1 MQSRYFVQGALG
13 AAVLLAIAL
22 SFFITKQSNPASH
35 GTHVTQR
42 LLVDVGMLKC
52 TPQQAVSQADRF
64 PATEFIQSACAPHMW
79 MEQMQAQRPHG
90 KHILIDIGCNKGDC
104 AQEQANLAADHI
116 PVTAARLACVYEKD
130 GGRLMWRGRQG
141 NEGKERHEMVAF
153 MQLGEVQKQLNL
165 TSEMCGA
172 CGCSGLRASPVG
184 GGPRE
189 VVIHCFEPSDRNY
202 GLLLHGRQQLF
213 TGSLST
219 PRQPG
224 PLTLQRGTSSATWR
238 IYNMAVSNFSGSAA
252 FSSSCDTELCH
263 LESGPSGAAASQY
276 TVKVVTVDE
285 VMKRWVGHNRVSLL
299 KVDTEGYDPD
309 VLRGAENTFSSQAVD
324 LVVFEY
330 HGIGRWKDETLAGI
344 VVWMEA
350 KGYACYFE
358 GTPFIYKLSRG
369 CWNPKYEIKTWS
381 NVVCGRAGDWPE
393 MLLDSRSYLRQMTAQ
408 Q

>member
-42 LLVDVGMLKC
+42 LLADVGMLKC

-90 KHILIDIGCNKGDC
+90 KHILIDIGCNKGYHVAESLDLY
-104 AQEQANLAADHI
+104 APELGVNQ
-116 PVTAARLACVYEKD
+116 PRMRTA
-130 GGRLMWRGRQG
+130 
-141 NEGKERHEMVAF
+141 
-153 MQLGEVQKQLNL
+153 LGEVQKQLNL

-213 TGSLST
+213 TGSLSA

-224 PLTLQRGTSSATWR
+224 PLTLQRGTSSATWH

-263 LESGPSGAAASQY
+263 LESGPSGAAAGQY
-276 TVKVVTVDE
+276 TVQVVTVDE

-324 LVVFEY
+324 LVIFEY

-358 GTPFIYKLSRG
+358 GNPFIYKLSRG